1 LAITIFRYVANVTG
15 FSAAEIL
22 MKMLMPWKVKLR
34 DISPISDAD
43 GRVTK
48 CVNEKVAQSVAQPVF
63 RKNQNITFTEEKLA
77 NI

>member
-1 LAITIFRYVANVTG
+1 
-15 FSAAEIL
+15 
-22 MKMLMPWKVKLR
+22 
-34 DISPISDAD
+34 
-43 GRVTK
+43 VTK